1 MTSTHRRLTIALSAS
16 LLSAATAAQ
25 EIHLHSLVPP
35 GIDED
40 ARFGSSVD
48 LDGTIAVVGA
58 SQLDNPATGFFWEG
72 AVFVFDT
79 ETRQLLHTLQTPATS
94 HFEDLGR
101 SVAVEDGRIVAGM
114 DSPANQH
121 RAPVFDLATGLEILQ
136 LKPVTSGP
144 LQNFGAGV
152 DLAGGIAVVSDPSW
166 RPNFFAT
173 PHRGAVW
180 SYDVE
185 TGQQLLQFDEAFD
198 SDTRLFGEALA
209 TDGNRL
215 VVGAPHSSHGPGAN
229 RGIAYLYDLSTGAEI
244 AELLPPGT
252 ASGDLFGNSVAV
264 GGGFVAVSAP
274 GSDFPTPDAGRVWVF
289 DAETGSELYSVTGT
303 GSDQNPFFGV
313 TLRISGPFLA
323 VSNTSDLFPSTGLS
337 SVHVFDLATGE
348 ELFVLKDAADP
359 PEPFLGSN
367 LAFDGDLL
375 LHGHPYYGQLPDIS
389 GPVSYTHLTL
399 PTIYPV

>member
-173 PHRGAVW
+173 PHR
-180 SYDVE
+180 
-185 TGQQLLQFDEAFD
+185 
-198 SDTRLFGEALA
+198 
-209 TDGNRL
+209 
-215 VVGAPHSSHGPGAN
+215 
-229 RGIAYLYDLSTGAEI
+229 LSLI
-244 AELLPPGT
+244 H
-252 ASGDLFGNSVAV
+252 
-264 GGGFVAVSAP
+264 
-274 GSDFPTPDAGRVWVF
+274 
-289 DAETGSELYSVTGT
+289 
-303 GSDQNPFFGV
+303 
-313 TLRISGPFLA
+313 I
-323 VSNTSDLFPSTGLS
+323 
-337 SVHVFDLATGE
+337 
-348 ELFVLKDAADP
+348 
-359 PEPFLGSN
+359 
-367 LAFDGDLL
+367 
-375 LHGHPYYGQLPDIS
+375 
-389 GPVSYTHLTL
+389 
-399 PTIYPV
+399 